1 MRWLRIS
8 AWLVSVVALAA
19 AGLLDHRVG
28 TFTGDLLGLVHLGVG
43 LLAVLVALAAPGLG
57 SVPLPVGAFLVSAAM
72 LVSNVLTGLD
82 GEHGAP
88 LGFAATAAA
97 LGLLAITAWRGHR
110 VLAAVAVPLLAVAV
124 VTQPLFGDPNEI
136 FVIFAL
142 AMALGSVV
150 MIAAGVSARLV
161 ALSRHRQAVAI
172 RLAQRAEFARD
183 LHDYVAHHVTGIV
196 LHAQGARAV
205 AAKQPQLVAPAL
217 ERIEQAGVEA
227 MDTMRRMVGLLRET
241 DSTAEPAPL
250 ATVADIQ
257 RLVAEFDSV
266 SGPSARL
273 DLQGTFDDV
282 PAEVQATAHRVVM
295 EALTNVRK
303 HAEGSGEVEVL
314 VRRSDDWISARV
326 SNDGRSKHGSG
337 GGFGLRGLTERVTAL
352 GGRID
357 AGPGAAGG
365 WVVEAGLPAG
375 RKR

>member
-1 MRWLRIS
+1 MRWLQMS
-8 AWLVSVVALAA
+8 AWLIAVVLLAA
-19 AGLLDHRVG
+19 SGLLDHRVG
-28 TFTGDLLGLVHLGVG
+28 TFTGDLLGWIHLGVG

-57 SVPLPVGAFLVSAAM
+57 SVTLPVGAFLVSAVM

-82 GEHGAP
+82 DERGAP
-88 LGFAATAAA
+88 LGFAATAAG
-97 LGLLAITAWRGHR
+97 LGLLAFTAWRGHR
-110 VLAAVAVPLLAVAV
+110 VLAAVAVPLLVVAI
-124 VTQPLFGDPNEI
+124 VTQALFDDPNEI
-136 FVIFAL
+136 SVIFAL
-142 AMALGSVV
+142 GMALASVV

-241 DSTAEPAPL
+241 DSAEETTAL
-250 ATVADIQ
+250 ATIADIEG
-257 RLVAEFDSV
+257 LVAGFGSAT
-266 SGPSARL
+266 GPAARL
-273 DLQGTFDDV
+273 DLQGEFEDV
-282 PAEVQATAHRVVM
+282 PAEIQATAHRVVM

-303 HAEGSGEVEVL
+303 HADGASEVDVL
-314 VRRSDDWISARV
+314 VRHGGDWITARV
-326 SNDGRSKHGSG
+326 SNDGKPRHGSG
-337 GGFGLRGLTERVTAL
+337 GGFGLRGLAERVTAL

-365 WVVEAGLPAG
+365 WVLEAGLPAG